1 MAART
6 SAGFG
11 MIFAVSLLG
20 LLSAA
25 GFVTFLVQFSDNGKL
40 QQQLNDQEAAV
51 REIVRSAERS
61 DPNIAADLAA
71 AGAEG
76 QSLVGY
82 LTSQLNQ
89 TYSKVTG
96 NRRDRFAALEAKSS
110 AIEGADAGDLLSVI
124 RGLRSENESTRQAR
138 DAAVDAR
145 DDALRTLRENTDRV
159 EELEQS
165 QRQTVARLQTR
176 IDEMQADAQRY
187 RDGLDGVEDRYA
199 QELSATRASAE
210 ESERALQ
217 QQISGLQQRNLILE
231 DEVSSLREQVRGSA
245 LTPKDE
251 STLVDGTVVNTNP
264 ARNEVFISQG
274 RRQNVVLGMTFEVYA
289 DAAQIRVDEE
299 TGELPR
305 GKASVEVVNVGE
317 TSSRCRVLRE
327 LQGNPVVRGDVIANA
342 LYDPD
347 KVYVFLVAGNFDT
360 NGDRQA
366 TPAERAEIEALVEE
380 WGGRTT
386 QEFTGDVDFLVLG
399 APPVLPPQPGVTSPI
414 ALVEQYIRKEAELKR
429 YNDLLDQAART
440 SVPVL
445 NENRLYTLIG
455 RVQSAIR

>member
-40 QQQLNDQEAAV
+40 RQQLADQESSI

-61 DPNIAADLAA
+61 DPNIASDLAA
-71 AGAEG
+71 ASSEG

-82 LTSQLNQ
+82 LTDQLNQ
-89 TYSKVTG
+89 TYDKVTG
-96 NRRDRFAALEAKSS
+96 NSRDRVAALEAKS
-110 AIEGADAGDLLSVI
+110 AGIQGADTGDLLGVI
-124 RGLRSENESTRQAR
+124 RGLRGEVETTQQAR
-138 DAAVDAR
+138 DAAVGAR
-145 DDALRTLRENTDRV
+145 DDALRTLRANTDRLT
-159 EELEQS
+159 ELEDE
-165 QRQTVARLQTR
+165 QRQTVAGLQSR
-176 IDEMQADAQRY
+176 IDQMQAEAQQW
-187 RDGLDGVEDRYA
+187 RDGLQGVENRYA
-199 QELSATRASAE
+199 EELAQARADAE
-210 ESERALQ
+210 ETERSLQ
-217 QQISGLQQRNLILE
+217 QQIAGLQQRNLILE
-231 DEVSSLREQVRGSA
+231 DEVSTLREQVRGSA
-245 LTPKDE
+245 LRPKSE
-251 STLVDGTVVNTNP
+251 AALVDGSVVNTNP
-264 ARNEVFISQG
+264 NAGEVFISQG

-289 DAAQIRVDEE
+289 DAAQIRPNEQ
-299 TGELPR
+299 TGEYPR
-305 GKASVEVVNVGE
+305 GKGSIEVINVGE
-317 TSSRCRVLRE
+317 TSSRARVLRE
-327 LQGNPVVRGDVIANA
+327 QQGNPIVRGDVIANA

-360 NGDRQA
+360 NGDRQP
-366 TPAERAEIEALVEE
+366 TPSERAEIEALIED

-386 QEFTGDVDFLVLG
+386 EDFTGDVDFLVLG
-399 APPVLPPQPGVTSPI
+399 APPVLPPEPGVTAPI

-429 YNDLLDQAART
+429 YNDLLDQARRT

-455 RVQSAIR
+455 RVQSAVR